1 MDYKLI
7 INQILWLFYLLPI
20 QYMLKC
26 NIRKKKIMYF
36 LYYLVILLLWIQY
49 INVTF
54 KLELA
59 YKWNWLIHI
68 INFITGPLH
77 MFLLGIHIG
86 IIIIILNT
94 TINVKKSINSSITIK
109 KYFKPMLADIQNMI
123 YNSVAILF
131 TIGLLIF
138 SNYLKIPLVK

>member
-1 MDYKLI
+1 M
-7 INQILWLFYLLPI
+7 
-20 QYMLKC
+20 
-26 NIRKKKIMYF
+26 
-36 LYYLVILLLWIQY
+36 WIQY

-54 KLELA
+54 KLGVT
-59 YKWNWLIHI
+59 YKWNWLIQTL
-68 INFITGPLH
+68 NFITGPLH

-94 TINVKKSINSSITIK
+94 TINVKKAINSSITIK
-109 KYFKPMLADIQNMI
+109 KYFKPMLADIKNMI

-138 SNYLKIPLVK
+138 SNYLKIPLIK